1 MSTRK
6 LKTLKTLLVEA
17 VITYLID
24 RDKRPHINIEWE
36 TLDKLNGSIDNG
48 PRVGPHIVLNLASQ
62 ATNAFDTTNNAFIFN
77 VRFGGVDTMCVV
89 PTAAIQSVY
98 DPDTMAGM
106 IFEPNHDLEVELA
119 DVADAL
125 TSNKTKSTKAVPVN
139 TSGAGNDTPKRP
151 SHLSVVK

>member
-17 VITYLID
+17 VITYLAD
-24 RDKRPHINIEWE
+24 RDKRPHITIEWE
-36 TLDKLNGSIDNG
+36 TLDKLNGSVDNG
-48 PRVGPHIVLNLASQ
+48 PRTDTHIVLNLASQ

-89 PTAAIQSVY
+89 PTASIQSVY

-106 IFEPNHDLEVELA
+106 VFEPAHDLAVELDELTDLSDNKTRSTKNA
-119 DVADAL
+119 ILGDDASNDKPKRVSHL
-125 TSNKTKSTKAVPVN
+125 TS
-139 TSGAGNDTPKRP
+139 
-151 SHLSVVK
+151 VK